1 MAKRSE
7 EEVRSSA
14 IDALIALAERDEAS
28 HCLSLKNVAEEAH
41 LSERLLLS
49 IFESQEELLALAG
62 EKVYAALSEKALSLS
77 VTEKDLH
84 SFFNAYLDW
93 LLANPEITYFTLNC
107 GHGVP
112 HIAPLK
118 DDRITHRQKVIA
130 DAKEILTRFGIA
142 PEEDYLLLWSYILRH
157 LVYFAGYVLHD
168 PFSDT
173 LDNRR
178 RSEMIIDEG
187 LHAFSKEE
195 EGE

>member
-7 EEVRSSA
+7 EEIRSLA
-14 IDALIALAERDEAS
+14 IDALIALAGRDEAA
-28 HCLSLKNVAEEAH
+28 HYLSLKDVAEEAH
-41 LSERLLLS
+41 LSERLLFSL
-49 IFESQEELLALAG
+49 FQNQEEFLALAG
-62 EKVYAALSEKALSLS
+62 EKVYAELSEKALSLS
-77 VTEKDLH
+77 VQDKDLH
-84 SFFNAYLDW
+84 SFFNDYLDW

-130 DAKEILTRFGIA
+130 DAKEILIRFGIG

-173 LDNRR
+173 ADNRR
-178 RSEMIIDEG
+178 RSELIINEG
-187 LHAFSKEE
+187 LQAFSKEE
-195 EGE
+195 ENE